1 MYAVSNLLDC
11 VVEGYNSVTGNL
23 EFIFLSN
30 AVSGD
35 QFPEQMKAFPV
46 SVIEWYTNSSSLTV

>member
-1 MYAVSNLLDC
+1 MVQMYAVSNLLDC
-11 VVEGYNSVTGNL
+11 VVEGYNSVPGNL

-35 QFPEQMKAFPV
+35 
-46 SVIEWYTNSSSLTV
+46 